1 VVHLWAF
8 FFLIQVIYQGNLLCC
23 HPNYQ
28 FSPDWDITHSP
39 KHWSNEDT
47 MIQHVKNIIAPYV
60 KSTHG
65 AFEGKTPASVITDNF
80 KGQITTSMTDLLESN
95 NIHICCIPT
104 ASFHYGNWRAE
115 GHVLWILTNH
125 GDVMPSSSHMHG
137 KKHHEIHLD
146 TYQYTEI
153 PHGKMRPKAGSLILW
168 TTLVWTGRPW
178 CTCSGPSHLLRVY
191 MCTACRAVGS
201 CFRLVRPYNRS
212 VSI

>member
-1 VVHLWAF
+1 LR
-8 FFLIQVIYQGNLLCC
+8 IQIEHKCKTAAIL
-23 HPNYQ
+23 
-28 FSPDWDITHSP
+28 
-39 KHWSNEDT
+39 E
-47 MIQHVKNIIAPYV
+47 IQKY
-60 KSTHG
+60 
-65 AFEGKTPASVITDNF
+65 
-80 KGQITTSMTDLLESN
+80 SN

-104 ASFHYGNWRAE
+104 ASFHYGNWRAK

-191 MCTACRAVGS
+191 MCTACDKQCTR
-201 CFRLVRPYNRS
+201 
-212 VSI
+212 